1 MAILHLICI
10 CSIGCLMQFLCSSP
24 PGVSICSL
32 IEKTWKKN
40 RPAKNENVS
49 AQIRASFAQEP
60 RKLQV
65 QRWPRST
72 SFLRSSPAPSG
83 FKQRDHEPR
92 MSVQVGLGCED
103 NTAWQSFASRLRKQP
118 DVQCINRPEEEEKH
132 SHKNIFTVYNHLPKI
147 VDRSFVL
154 VVDN

>member
-1 MAILHLICI
+1 M
-10 CSIGCLMQFLCSSP
+10 FKSP

-32 IEKTWKKN
+32 IEINMKKD

-65 QRWPRST
+65 QSWPRNT
-72 SFLRSSPAPSG
+72 SFRKSSIPALHLLGSSNEIMP
-83 FKQRDHEPR
+83 EPR

-103 NTAWQSFASRLRKQP
+103 NTAWQSFASRLWKQP
-118 DVQCINRPEEEEKH
+118 DVRRPEEEEKF
-132 SHKNIFTVYNHLPKI
+132 SHKNIAGIKIHSLSLPLSLYIDLVKI
-147 VDRSFVL
+147 
-154 VVDN
+154 